1 MPAAF
6 ALLPRRRFRP
16 SRRFFFERAV
26 ALARR
31 QSAAAAAAREQGRR
45 TAWRESMSIAEEVRL
60 SLDEVDTLARR
71 VLTRHGMTEQ
81 NARAIAAVI
90 VQGQRDECHSHG
102 IYRLI
107 VCVRSLRTGRVDPR
121 AVPSLRRLAGSVIE
135 VDAHGGYSLPAFEL
149 GLPALVEA
157 ARQQGLAALKIRRC
171 YHFSALWP
179 EVEAIAAHGL
189 VGIAMCPSHAWV
201 APAGGTRPVF
211 GTNPIAFAWPRPD
224 GQLPY
229 VFDFATSAI
238 ARGEIELHARQDK
251 PIPEDWAIDEQGR
264 PTTDPHAALRGAMR
278 TFGGHKGS
286 ALSTMVELMA
296 GALIGDLTSPE
307 SLDYDGGAGASPYHG
322 ELLLAFDPAVF
333 AGDAREAGRA
343 SGERVL
349 GEIAAQGARLPSQR
363 RFAAR
368 ERSIAQGVRVPR
380 ALYEEILGL
389 LD

>member
-1 MPAAF
+1 DQP
-6 ALLPRRRFRP
+6 
-16 SRRFFFERAV
+16 
-26 ALARR
+26 
-31 QSAAAAAAREQGRR
+31 
-45 TAWRESMSIAEEVRL
+45 
-60 SLDEVDTLARR
+60 
-71 VLTRHGMTEQ
+71 
-81 NARAIAAVI
+81 
-90 VQGQRDECHSHG
+90 
-102 IYRLI
+102 
-107 VCVRSLRTGRVDPR
+107 
-121 AVPSLRRLAGSVIE
+121 
-135 VDAHGGYSLPAFEL
+135 
-149 GLPALVEA
+149 
-157 ARQQGLAALKIRRC
+157 
-171 YHFSALWP
+171 
-179 EVEAIAAHGL
+179 
-189 VGIAMCPSHAWV
+189 
-201 APAGGTRPVF
+201 
-211 GTNPIAFAWPRPD
+211 
-224 GQLPY
+224 
-229 VFDFATSAI
+229 

-264 PTTDPHAALRGAMR
+264 PTTDAHAALRGAMR

-296 GALIGDLTSPE
+296 GALIGDLTSSE

-333 AGDAREAGRA
+333 AGEALEAGRA